1 VGLEVKWGFL
11 QSTVQERVL
20 LKVTKGM
27 VYSHFIN
34 NKTKLQVFLFPKC
47 INLAIA
53 TTFKLVSNVI
63 FGTHNV
69 TDI

>member
-1 VGLEVKWGFL
+1 MGLEVKWGFL
-11 QSTVQERVL
+11 QSTVQERVM

-27 VYSHFIN
+27 VYSHFINN

-47 INLAIA
+47 INFAIA

-69 TDI
+69 L